1 MRGRAEESMFTRDLQ
16 KQRLAGL
23 PADYSGGGGVLGGSP
38 SPLLASEVLNPF
50 TVPRLISELPIPCW
64 GLSAPPHPSQRK
76 GFFYTQVD
84 SPRVFFFFF
93 SFLKEQKRAWG

>member
-1 MRGRAEESMFTRDLQ
+1 MFTRDLQ
-16 KQRLAGL
+16 KQRLAGR
-23 PADYSGGGGVLGGSP
+23 PADYSGGSGGRLGGSR

-64 GLSAPPHPSQRK
+64 RLSAPPHPSQRK

-84 SPRVFFFFF
+84 SPGFFFFF
-93 SFLKEQKRAWG
+93 FFFFLF

>member
-1 MRGRAEESMFTRDLQ
+1 MRGHAEESVFTWDLQ

-23 PADYSGGGGVLGGSP
+23 PADYSGGGGGCWGGSP

-84 SPRVFFFFF
+84 SPRVFFF